1 MNRRS
6 GFILWCVLC
15 LIWAWGSLSATEMRF
30 DQTQWQTGDLNEQA
44 PIDSNGSISS
54 SNIDYFYYY
63 ERMPMRMAV
72 IDDSLA
78 AGSSGRQYDSAV
90 LALVVA
96 QSGASGNDSMM
107 LFARRL
113 TRNWSENGVSW
124 SYFWGS
130 PDSSWATP
138 GGDLNSERCSDTIMI
153 DAAVPICDTLIMHLD
168 TGFVRFMIETANYG
182 WMVMAANKVDRFPFQ
197 LFTEDCGTPAYRP
210 ILTVYYTESTPSAAG
225 HRRRV
230 VEGGLP

>member
-1 MNRRS
+1 MSKRS
-6 GFILWCVLC
+6 GSILWGVLC
-15 LIWAWGSLSATEMRF
+15 TIWICGSLSATEMRF

-44 PIDSNGSISS
+44 PADSNGSITN

-78 AGSSGRQYDSAV
+78 AGSSGRRYDSAV
-90 LALVVA
+90 LAVVVA
-96 QSGASGNDSMM
+96 QIGASGNDSM
-107 LFARRL
+107 LVFARRL

-124 SYFWGS
+124 NCFWGS
-130 PDSSWATP
+130 SDSSWTTP

-153 DAAVPICDTLIMHLD
+153 DAAVPVYDTLIMHLD

-182 WMVMAANKVDRFPFQ
+182 WMMMAANKVDRFPFQ
-197 LFTEDCGTPAYRP
+197 LFTEDCATVAYRP
-210 ILTVYYTESTPSAAG
+210 ILTVYCSDSTPSAVG